1 MGLTV
6 CETARLRVSHFSEDG
21 DAAFILRL
29 LNEPSFIR
37 RMLQKLGL
45 ELGLVFGE
53 MVRVQPGED
62 GICQL
67 AITLRAA

>member
-37 RMLQKLGL
+37 RMLEK
-45 ELGLVFGE
+45 LGLVFKK
-53 MVRVQPGED
+53 MVRVQLGED
-62 GICQL
+62 GICQFP
-67 AITLRAA
+67 ITLRAA

>member
-6 CETARLRVSHFSEDG
+6 CETARLRISHFSEDG

-29 LNEPSFIR
+29 LNGPSFIR
-37 RMLQKLGL
+37 HMLEKLS
-45 ELGLVFGE
+45 LVFE
-53 MVRVQPGED
+53 KMVRVQPGED
-62 GICQL
+62 GICQF